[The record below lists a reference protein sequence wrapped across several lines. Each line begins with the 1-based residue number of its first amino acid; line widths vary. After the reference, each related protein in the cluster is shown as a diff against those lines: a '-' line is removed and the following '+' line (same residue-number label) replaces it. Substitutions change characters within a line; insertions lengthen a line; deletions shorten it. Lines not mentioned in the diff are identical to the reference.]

1 MPRTH
6 NVDSIISSIN
16 GVQKIGYSHAKDW
29 ELDSYLTKLRKVN
42 LKWIKV
48 LNGRP
53 VTMKLLEEN
62 MEKFLN
68 SGLLSDFFTH
78 DTKSTRQQRQ
88 K

>member
-6 NVDSIISSIN
+6 TVDSIISSIN

-29 ELDSYLTKLRKVN
+29 KLDSYLTKLRKVN